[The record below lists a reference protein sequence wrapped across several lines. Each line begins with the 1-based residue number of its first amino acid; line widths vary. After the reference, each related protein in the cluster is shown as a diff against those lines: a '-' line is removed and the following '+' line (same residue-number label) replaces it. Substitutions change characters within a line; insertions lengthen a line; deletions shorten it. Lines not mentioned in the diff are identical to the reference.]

1 MNQFLEPLKKILESG
16 KSPAEMWKKLFF
28 SEWKND
34 IDMLYKTNYF
44 KVLED
49 EKFESLEEL
58 RKDIDEIDLKIL
70 DLIQK
75 RKDLVTEVVKL
86 KKRDQIVDQKR
97 IEFILNKL
105 RKEALSRGLAV
116 EFIEEIWTLMIKNF
130 IKYEE
135 KIFDEIHKK

>member
-1 MNQFLEPLKKILESG
+1 MK
-16 KSPAEMWKKLFF
+16 
-28 SEWKND
+28 
-34 IDMLYKTNYF
+34 
-44 KVLED
+44 
-49 EKFESLEEL
+49 KFESLEEL

-75 RKDLVTEVVKL
+75 RKDFVTEVVKL

-105 RKEALSRGLAV
+105 RKEALSRGLEV
-116 EFIEEIWTLMIKNF
+116 EFIEEIWTLMITNF

-135 KIFDEIHKK
+135 KIFDEIHKKKI

>member
-1 MNQFLEPLKKILESG
+1 MK
-16 KSPAEMWKKLFF
+16 
-28 SEWKND
+28 
-34 IDMLYKTNYF
+34 
-44 KVLED
+44 
-49 EKFESLEEL
+49 KFESLEEL

-86 KKRDQIVDQKR
+86 KQRDQIVDQKR

-105 RKEALSRGLAV
+105 RKEALSRGLDI

-135 KIFDEIHKK
+135 KIFDEIHKKSK

>member
-1 MNQFLEPLKKILESG
+1 MKKFEPLK
-16 KSPAEMWKKLFF
+16 
-28 SEWKND
+28 
-34 IDMLYKTNYF
+34 
-44 KVLED
+44 
-49 EKFESLEEL
+49 EL

-116 EFIEEIWTLMIKNF
+116 EFIEEIWTLMITNF

>member
-1 MNQFLEPLKKILESG
+1 MKKFEPLK
-16 KSPAEMWKKLFF
+16 
-28 SEWKND
+28 
-34 IDMLYKTNYF
+34 
-44 KVLED
+44 
-49 EKFESLEEL
+49 EL

-105 RKEALSRGLAV
+105 RKEALSRGLAG

>member
-1 MNQFLEPLKKILESG
+1 MK
-16 KSPAEMWKKLFF
+16 
-28 SEWKND
+28 
-34 IDMLYKTNYF
+34 
-44 KVLED
+44 
-49 EKFESLEEL
+49 KFESLEEL

-105 RKEALSRGLAV
+105 RKEALSRGLAG

-135 KIFDEIHKK
+135 KIFDEIHKNKSK

>member
-1 MNQFLEPLKKILESG
+1 MK
-16 KSPAEMWKKLFF
+16 
-28 SEWKND
+28 
-34 IDMLYKTNYF
+34 
-44 KVLED
+44 
-49 EKFESLEEL
+49 KFESLEEL
-58 RKDIDEIDLKIL
+58 RKDIDGIDLKIL

-105 RKEALSRGLAV
+105 RKEALSRGLAG

-135 KIFDEIHKK
+135 KIFDEIHKNKSK

>member
-1 MNQFLEPLKKILESG
+1 MKKFEPLK
-16 KSPAEMWKKLFF
+16 
-28 SEWKND
+28 
-34 IDMLYKTNYF
+34 
-44 KVLED
+44 
-49 EKFESLEEL
+49 EL

>member
-1 MNQFLEPLKKILESG
+1 MK
-16 KSPAEMWKKLFF
+16 
-28 SEWKND
+28 
-34 IDMLYKTNYF
+34 
-44 KVLED
+44 
-49 EKFESLEEL
+49 KFESLEEL
-58 RKDIDEIDLKIL
+58 RNDIDEIDLKIL

-97 IEFILNKL
+97 IDFILNKL
-105 RKEALSRGLAV
+105 RKEALSRGLAG

>member
-1 MNQFLEPLKKILESG
+1 MK
-16 KSPAEMWKKLFF
+16 
-28 SEWKND
+28 
-34 IDMLYKTNYF
+34 
-44 KVLED
+44 
-49 EKFESLEEL
+49 KFESLEDL
-58 RKDIDEIDLKIL
+58 RKNIDEIDLKIL
-70 DLIQK
+70 DLIEK

-105 RKEALSRGLAV
+105 KVEASKRGLAI

-135 KIFDEIHKK
+135 KIFDQIHKQ

>member
-1 MNQFLEPLKKILESG
+1 MK
-16 KSPAEMWKKLFF
+16 
-28 SEWKND
+28 
-34 IDMLYKTNYF
+34 
-44 KVLED
+44 
-49 EKFESLEEL
+49 KFESLEEL
-58 RKDIDEIDLKIL
+58 RKNIDELDLKIL
-70 DLIQK
+70 DLIEK

-105 RKEALSRGLAV
+105 KVEASKRGLAV
-116 EFIEEIWTLMIKNF
+116 EFIKEVWSLMIRNF

>member
-1 MNQFLEPLKKILESG
+1 MK
-16 KSPAEMWKKLFF
+16 
-28 SEWKND
+28 
-34 IDMLYKTNYF
+34 
-44 KVLED
+44 
-49 EKFESLEEL
+49 KFESLEEL

-75 RKDLVTEVVKL
+75 RKDIVTEVVKL

-116 EFIEEIWTLMIKNF
+116 QFIEEIWTLMIKNF

-135 KIFDEIHKK
+135 KIFDEIHKNKSK

>member
-1 MNQFLEPLKKILESG
+1 MK
-16 KSPAEMWKKLFF
+16 
-28 SEWKND
+28 
-34 IDMLYKTNYF
+34 
-44 KVLED
+44 
-49 EKFESLEEL
+49 KFESLEDL
-58 RKDIDEIDLKIL
+58 RKNIDEIDLKIL
-70 DLIQK
+70 DLIEK

-105 RKEALSRGLAV
+105 KVEAMKRGLAI

>member
-1 MNQFLEPLKKILESG
+1 MK
-16 KSPAEMWKKLFF
+16 
-28 SEWKND
+28 
-34 IDMLYKTNYF
+34 
-44 KVLED
+44 
-49 EKFESLEEL
+49 KFESLEEL
-58 RKDIDEIDLKIL
+58 RKNIDEIDLEIL
-70 DLIQK
+70 DLIEK

-105 RKEALSRGLAV
+105 KVEASKRGLAI

-135 KIFDEIHKK
+135 KIFDQIHKQ

>member
-1 MNQFLEPLKKILESG
+1 MK
-16 KSPAEMWKKLFF
+16 
-28 SEWKND
+28 
-34 IDMLYKTNYF
+34 
-44 KVLED
+44 
-49 EKFESLEEL
+49 KFESLEEL

-116 EFIEEIWTLMIKNF
+116 QFIEEIWTLMIKNF

>member
-1 MNQFLEPLKKILESG
+1 MKKI
-16 KSPAEMWKKLFF
+16 
-28 SEWKND
+28 
-34 IDMLYKTNYF
+34 
-44 KVLED
+44 
-49 EKFESLEEL
+49 ESLEEL

-105 RKEALSRGLAV
+105 RKEALSRGLAI

>member
-1 MNQFLEPLKKILESG
+1 MK
-16 KSPAEMWKKLFF
+16 
-28 SEWKND
+28 
-34 IDMLYKTNYF
+34 
-44 KVLED
+44 
-49 EKFESLEEL
+49 KFESLEEL
-58 RKDIDEIDLKIL
+58 RKNIDEIDVKIL
-70 DLIQK
+70 DLIEK

-105 RKEALSRGLAV
+105 KVEASKRGLAV
-116 EFIEEIWTLMIKNF
+116 EFIEEIWSLMIKNF

>member
-1 MNQFLEPLKKILESG
+1 MK
-16 KSPAEMWKKLFF
+16 
-28 SEWKND
+28 
-34 IDMLYKTNYF
+34 
-44 KVLED
+44 
-49 EKFESLEEL
+49 KFESLEEL

-116 EFIEEIWTLMIKNF
+116 QFIEEIWTLMIKNF

-135 KIFDEIHKK
+135 KIFDEIHKNKSK

>member
-1 MNQFLEPLKKILESG
+1 MKKFKTLE
-16 KSPAEMWKKLFF
+16 
-28 SEWKND
+28 
-34 IDMLYKTNYF
+34 
-44 KVLED
+44 V
-49 EKFESLEEL
+49 L
-58 RKDIDEIDLKIL
+58 RKNIDEIDLKIL
-70 DLIQK
+70 DLIEE

-105 RKEALSRGLAV
+105 KVEASKRGLAV
-116 EFIEEIWTLMIKNF
+116 EFIEEIWTLMIKSF

>member
-1 MNQFLEPLKKILESG
+1 MKK
-16 KSPAEMWKKLFF
+16 
-28 SEWKND
+28 
-34 IDMLYKTNYF
+34 F
-44 KVLED
+44 K
-49 EKFESLEEL
+49 SLEVL
-58 RKDIDEIDLKIL
+58 RKNIDEIDLKIL
-70 DLIQK
+70 NLIEE

-86 KKRDQIVDQKR
+86 KNRDQIVDQKR

-105 RKEALSRGLAV
+105 KVEASKRGLAV

>member
-1 MNQFLEPLKKILESG
+1 MK
-16 KSPAEMWKKLFF
+16 
-28 SEWKND
+28 
-34 IDMLYKTNYF
+34 
-44 KVLED
+44 
-49 EKFESLEEL
+49 KFESLEEL

-75 RKDLVTEVVKL
+75 RKDFVTEVVKL

-97 IEFILNKL
+97 IDFILNKL
-105 RKEALSRGLAV
+105 RKEALSRGLAG